1 MQIAAIQEVRHYRH
15 ARHARISACMQVR
28 ECAHTSGE
36 DALVASVSEVKL
48 GEEGEGVAVT
58 GDVGEGEG
66 FEGAAGVDCPCL
78 GAGRGNNVLGWQQS
92 DANNKAAT

>member
-1 MQIAAIQEVRHYRH
+1 
-15 ARHARISACMQVR
+15 MQVR

-36 DALVASVSEVKL
+36 EALVASVSEVKL
-48 GEEGEGVAVT
+48 GEEGGGVAVT

-66 FEGAAGVDCPCL
+66 FEGVAGVDCPCL

>member
-1 MQIAAIQEVRHYRH
+1 MQA
-15 ARHARISACMQVR
+15 R

-36 DALVASVSEVKL
+36 EALVASVSEVKL

-66 FEGAAGVDCPCL
+66 SEGVAGVDWPCL
-78 GAGRGNNVLGWQQS
+78 GAGREKNVLGWQQS
-92 DANNKAAT
+92 DADNKAAT